1 MKIALY
7 DPVNYDLDQ
16 ELFTLG
22 MRDTVLQMA
31 PSSLFGPLVAI
42 LTTHLGKPIN
52 KVTLTVVD
60 LGETKTM
67 QAQNG
72 VWLTTERKS
81 LRGPVKVTRTE
92 IFTELKNIYV
102 SDATPQAKVYLHLY
116 QLESGKL
123 PPSPSFLL
131 EPLPK
136 AFEQYL
142 NLEDNRLLSHLKKCS
157 ARSKLP
163 YDLQFRRCF
172 VGCLPVSTLHRIWD
186 KVVNGCSKILV
197 FVAVEIFLTFKIKVM
212 SLNSAEKIT
221 EFLENMPQDN
231 SDVIMSK
238 SIGLWRKHCGTPV
251 HSA

>member
-1 MKIALY
+1 MG
-7 DPVNYDLDQ
+7 V
-16 ELFTLG
+16 LG
-22 MRDTVLQMA
+22 VKADEV
-31 PSSLFGPLVAI
+31 PL
-42 LTTHLGKPIN
+42 N
-52 KVTLTVVD
+52 
-60 LGETKTM
+60 
-67 QAQNG
+67 
-72 VWLTTERKS
+72 
-81 LRGPVKVTRTE
+81 
-92 IFTELKNIYV
+92 FTELKNIYV
-102 SDATPQAKVYLHLY
+102 SDTTPQAEVCLHMY

-131 EPLPK
+131 EPEDGLPK

-172 VGCLPVSTLHRIWD
+172 VGCLPVSTLQRAWD
-186 KVVNGCSKILV
+186 KVVNGSSKILV
-197 FVAVEIFLTFKIKVM
+197 FVAVEILLTFKTKVM

-231 SDVIMSK
+231 SDVIISK
-238 SIGLWRKHCGTPV
+238 SIDLQRKHCGTPV